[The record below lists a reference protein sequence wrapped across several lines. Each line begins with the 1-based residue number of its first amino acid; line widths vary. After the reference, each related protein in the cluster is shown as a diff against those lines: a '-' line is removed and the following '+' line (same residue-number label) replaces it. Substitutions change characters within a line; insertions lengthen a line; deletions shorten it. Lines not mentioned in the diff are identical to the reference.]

1 MKTLLLL
8 LTLAFLLVA
17 NAQSLNEE
25 KSAAINFVKRVY
37 ASAPFQGTKIV
48 EGENKN
54 YYLVAVNIQIE
65 KKDTSKKYSITATKN
80 AETIALSGFG
90 EPCLQFEQIDE
101 IKSPIKNQV
110 TCLFICETISSY
122 LSQLFLKSPFDGARI
137 LVSNSNKYIIA
148 VITLENSKYSA
159 ISSRDRVAQMKAKQN
174 VNTLLNGSNISSET
188 IINTSN
194 SNITEITESIKENSM
209 GFISGLQLLK
219 TINNKPEFTT
229 YLFYANQ

>member
-1 MKTLLLL
+1 MKTLSLL
-8 LTLAFLLVA
+8 LTLVFSLIA

-48 EGENKN
+48 EGDNKN
-54 YYLVAVNIQIE
+54 YYLVAVNTITD
-65 KKDTSKKYSITATKN
+65 KKDTSNKYWGIAAKK
-80 AETIALSGFG
+80 AETIALTGFG
-90 EPCLQFEQIDE
+90 EPCLQFEQIE
-101 IKSPIKNQV
+101 EVKSPIKNQI

-122 LSQLFLKSPFDGARI
+122 LSQLFVKSPFDGARI
-137 LVSNSNKYIIA
+137 LVSNSNKYIIVA
-148 VITLENSKYSA
+148 ITLENSKYSA

-194 SNITEITESIKENSM
+194 SSMTEITESIKENSM
-209 GFISGLQLLK
+209 GFVTGLQLLK
-219 TINNKPEFTT
+219 TINYKPEFTT
-229 YLFYANQ
+229 YLFYSKE

>member
-1 MKTLLLL
+1 MKIIGSLICVLFHLSL
-8 LTLAFLLVA
+8 

-54 YYLVAVNIQIE
+54 YYLVAVNIMIE
-65 KKDTSKKYSITATKN
+65 KKDTSKKYSITAIKN

-122 LSQLFLKSPFDGARI
+122 LSQLFVKSPFDGARI
-137 LVSNSNKYIIA
+137 VVSNNNKYIISA
-148 VITLENSKYSA
+148 ITLENSKYGA

-188 IINTSN
+188 IINTTN
-194 SNITEITESIKENSM
+194 SNMTEITESIKENSM

-229 YLFYANQ
+229 YLFYSKQ